1 MSTPSTL
8 ARFIERVEAF
18 LERHTMAASRFGLLA
33 CNDPNFVGDL
43 RDGRR
48 PNPDLMDAIDAIM
61 VAEDETRRRKDRERV
76 AA

>member
-33 CNDPNFVGDL
+33 CGV
-43 RDGRR
+43 DG
-48 PNPDLMDAIDAIM
+48 
-61 VAEDETRRRKDRERV
+61 VVQHFERHPRT
-76 AA
+76 

>member
-18 LERHTMAASRFGLLA
+18 LERHPMAASRFGLLA